1 VAFLSRYLGKQERRW
16 TALERTISLV
26 GWGLRKLR
34 RYTTY
39 AKKIRVLVPQQEHV
53 LVILEKQQ
61 HVRLRALLI
70 EMGMYQVEWEA
81 GENPW
86 ALGGAA
92 FKSSIDPGT
101 AGEPQEV
108 PVMKHKD
115 KVLKR
120 PAQISFEP
128 LEATPDDVF
137 II

>member
-1 VAFLSRYLGKQERRW
+1 
-16 TALERTISLV
+16 LERTISLV

-70 EMGMYQVEWEA
+70 EMGMYKVEWEA

-92 FKSSIDPGT
+92 FKGSVDPGG
-101 AGEPQEV
+101 AEE
-108 PVMKHKD
+108 
-115 KVLKR
+115 
-120 PAQISFEP
+120 
-128 LEATPDDVF
+128 
-137 II
+137 